1 MCVDNNGIRRN
12 CENWVQWFEMYVVM
26 AMNSGTDWDSL
37 SIRNIPDSF
46 VVHADAAFV
55 LELSSVAINDLPQLN
70 SSTRYS
76 TRSITKH
83 HRFIPRMPNFCSTIY
98 LVSQIA
104 SLPGVEISYALV
116 CQHRCNL
123 RLLSVFELGS
133 WRQLLAQFDG
143 LPSLRQRSYVFL
155 WHATLSKMVALSM
168 AAMELMVLASC
179 SCVFVRAF

>member
-1 MCVDNNGIRRN
+1 MCVDNNGIRHN
-12 CENWVQWFEMYVVM
+12 CQKLVQWFEMFVVM
-26 AMNSGTDWDSL
+26 AMNSGADWDSL
-37 SIRNIPDSF
+37 PIRNNPDSF

-55 LELSSVAINDLPQLN
+55 LAINNLPQLN
-70 SSTRYS
+70 SSTSYS
-76 TRSITKH
+76 TRSITKQH
-83 HRFIPRMPNFCSTIY
+83 QFISRMPNFCSTIY

-123 RLLSVFELGS
+123 RLLSVIFCLFQLGS

-143 LPSLRQRSYVFL
+143 LPSLRQRCYVFL

-168 AAMELMVLASC
+168 AAMELMVLANC